1 VRLSGLI
8 QMNSLPNMRLSSASI
23 ISAQPPDTALAR
35 IVTSNTFDAVFASV
49 LLANGM
55 FIAAQVEYSFQPE
68 IPLAI
73 HIIDYVFLSAFL
85 IELVLRIA
93 GLGCQCFFC
102 NPEGRAWNILDFIV
116 VLLSVADRIV
126 TDADD
131 GSTGLANVSYLRV
144 VRVLRLVRILR
155 AIRTMRVFQDLRILL
170 AAIVSTIKTA
180 TFALILMGFI
190 MYIFA
195 VALAQSAAEHMKTTE
210 LDASHPLV
218 KYLGGVFKAMF
229 SLFMTI
235 TGGVDWEEVAFPLMD
250 IGWFPCLLFM
260 LYVAIMTLCVMNVL
274 LGIFCQSALDTAACD
289 IDNVI
294 QLQLLEKER
303 FVDRL
308 KNLFG
313 QWDTT
318 DSCECTLVEFQ
329 KHLMDEETQ
338 ALLRSLEIESRD
350 AVALFELLDDDKSG
364 AVNLNEFITG
374 CITMRGGAK
383 AVHME
388 KISHMEKLLKANM
401 DALNDKVDIL
411 LKRLAL
417 EPS

>member
-1 VRLSGLI
+1 
-8 QMNSLPNMRLSSASI
+8 
-23 ISAQPPDTALAR
+23 
-35 IVTSNTFDAVFASV
+35 
-49 LLANGM
+49 M
-55 FIAAQVEYSFQPE
+55 FIAAQVEYTFQAE

-73 HIIDYVFLSAFL
+73 RIIDYVFLSAFL
-85 IELVLRIA
+85 IELILRIA
-93 GLGCQCFFC
+93 ALGCICFFC
-102 NPEGRAWNILDFIV
+102 NPEGRVWNIMDFIV
-116 VLLSVADRIV
+116 VVLSVADRIV
-126 TDADD
+126 TDAED
-131 GSTGLANVSYLRV
+131 GSSGLANVSYLRV
-144 VRVLRLVRILR
+144 IRVVRILR
-155 AIRTMRVFQDLRILL
+155 VVRVIRTMRVFQDLRILL
-170 AAIVSTIKTA
+170 AAIASTIKTA
-180 TFALILMGFI
+180 SFALILMAFI

-195 VALAQSAAEHMKTTE
+195 VALAQSAAEHMESTD

-235 TGGVDWEEVAFPLMD
+235 TGGVDWEEIAFPLMD
-250 IGWFPCLLFM
+250 IGWFPCFLFM

-274 LGIFCQSALDTAACD
+274 LGIFCQSALDTAATD

-308 KNLFG
+308 RNLFET
-313 QWDTT
+313 WDTSE
-318 DSCECTLVEFQ
+318 SCECTLAEFQ
-329 KHLMDEETQ
+329 KHLMDDETQ

-350 AVALFELLDDDKSG
+350 AVALFELLDNDKSG
-364 AVNLNEFITG
+364 SVNLNEFITG

-401 DALNDKVDIL
+401 EALSCKVDTL
-411 LKRLAL
+411 LTQRGH
-417 EPS
+417 